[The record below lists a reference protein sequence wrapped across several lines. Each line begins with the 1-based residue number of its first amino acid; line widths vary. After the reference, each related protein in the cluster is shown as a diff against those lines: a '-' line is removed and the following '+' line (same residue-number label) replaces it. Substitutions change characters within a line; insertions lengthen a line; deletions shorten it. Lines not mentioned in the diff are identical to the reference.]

1 MLGLPAAVIFDLD
14 GVLADSRVAFLNCVH
29 FAFDAL
35 GLPRRRDEELL
46 PYLGPPF
53 VVGFPELLNVEPNA
67 PIIARLID
75 LYRER
80 YRTASLTET
89 TTYPGMPEAV
99 AQLPQRLGVATSKP
113 RQFAEPLIV
122 ALGLRDHF
130 EVVAGPAVDH
140 DAETKAQ
147 TLQRALRELETT
159 DAIMVGDRRFDVEG
173 AHANGIPCIGVTWG
187 FGTREELETAGAD
200 RIIDEPSEL
209 PVLLAA

>member
-1 MLGLPAAVIFDLD
+1 LEAVIFDLD
-14 GVLADSRVAFLNCVH
+14 GVLADSRVPFLNCVH
-29 FAFDAL
+29 AAFDAL
-35 GLPRRRDEELL
+35 GLPRRPDEELL

-53 VVGFPELLNVEPNA
+53 VVGFPELLDVEPDA
-67 PIIARLID
+67 PIVARLID

-80 YRTASLTET
+80 YRTASLIET

-99 AQLPQRLGVATSKP
+99 AQLPHRLGVATSKP
-113 RQFAEPLIV
+113 RHFAAPLIE
-122 ALGLRDHF
+122 ALGYRF
-130 EVVAGPAVDH
+130 EVIAGPAVDH

-147 TLQRALRELETT
+147 TLERALRELATS

-187 FGTREELETAGAD
+187 FGSREELETAGAD
-200 RIIDEPSEL
+200 HIIDDPSEL